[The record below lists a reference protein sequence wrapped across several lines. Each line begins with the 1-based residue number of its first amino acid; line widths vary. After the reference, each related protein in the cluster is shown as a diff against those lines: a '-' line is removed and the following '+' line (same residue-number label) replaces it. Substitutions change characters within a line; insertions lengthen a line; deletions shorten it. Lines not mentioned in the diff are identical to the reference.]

1 MTSSNIALQGR
12 PELNTCNTVRY
23 LRIPTVEEARHF
35 FGPVAAAE
43 RAWRNAVCF
52 DALLTSPRSRLGIGD
67 HDRAEAYIFGNGVFP
82 VEDRAAHQS
91 HFPVSVKVMTID
103 ELFIAPH
110 ETVDLSAHADEFP
123 WNTGGAEIYLHLTI
137 NRLILHAQSKLVV
150 KGNVFILNCIK
161 AIGNKTGENHAVIEL
176 GGASLLQRSIAS
188 RTMPMKQFNN
198 NGHDGADGESLKQ
211 SSTPLGIR
219 VSEATDACKGQKGG
233 DGGKGADGS
242 AGANG
247 AMLFLSDLRFG
258 ELEGFQKQSLK
269 IRAGAA
275 SGFPGTM
282 GDEGGTG
289 GKGGDGASGSITPF
303 GIIKG
308 CAGGSGG
315 RGGSGGNGGRGGNG
329 GLSCDVFVSVPLQK
343 SAVFEIETFASA
355 GGKGGD
361 GGKGGKGGA
370 AGKPGKF
377 YENEGSL
384 THSLAGEDG
393 VKGLNG
399 PDGKTRNAPNVH
411 IYERP

>member
-1 MTSSNIALQGR
+1 MDSSIIALQNR
-12 PELNTCNTVRY
+12 ANLNARNTVRY

-43 RAWRNAVCF
+43 RVWRNAVCF
-52 DALLTSPRSRLGIGD
+52 DALLTSPRSRLGIGE

-82 VEDRAAHQS
+82 EEDRAAHRR

-110 ETVDLSAHADEFP
+110 EVVDLSAHADEFP
-123 WNTGGAEIYLHLTI
+123 WNTDGAEIYLHLTI
-137 NRLILHAQSKLVV
+137 NRLALHAQSKLVV
-150 KGNVFILNCIK
+150 KGNVFILNCLK
-161 AIGNKTGENHAVIEL
+161 AIGNIIGDNQAVIEL
-176 GGASLLQRSIAS
+176 GSSSLVQHSIAS

-198 NGHDGADGESLKQ
+198 NGHDGAAGEPLKQ

-219 VSEATDACKGQKGG
+219 VSEASDACNGQKGG
-233 DGGKGADGS
+233 DGSRGADGS

-258 ELEGFQKQSLK
+258 ELEGFQKQGIK

-275 SGFPGTM
+275 PGFPGAI
-282 GDEGGTG
+282 GDVGGAG
-289 GKGGDGASGSITPF
+289 GKGGEGASGLITPF
-303 GIIKG
+303 GLIKG
-308 CAGGSGG
+308 FAGGNGG
-315 RGGSGGNGGRGGNG
+315 HGGSGGNGGRGGNG
-329 GLSCDVFVSVPLQK
+329 GLTCDVFVSVPHQK
-343 SAVFEIETFASA
+343 STVFEIETFASP

-370 AGKPGKF
+370 AGMHGMF
-377 YENEGSL
+377 YDDGGL

-393 VKGLNG
+393 VNGLNG
-399 PDGKTRNAPNVH
+399 QDGKTRNAPNVH